1 MPDDGATPAAAGTP
15 PYPGTDAR
23 GRAFRP
29 LRNRNFRL
37 LWSGLVISQ
46 TGNWMQFIALG
57 YLIDQLTQAPIYLGL
72 LGVAQAIPRLLF
84 ALVGGV
90 TADRLD
96 RRRVLVVTNA
106 IMMSSAILLWLLAYT
121 DRIAVWHI
129 LVIGAFNS
137 LTQSFDAPARQSLI
151 PSLVPERELMQA
163 VSLTSVAFNGAGIFG
178 PSLGGVIIAAV
189 GVKGCFLINA
199 LSFVAVFLALFLM
212 EFTDTSSGLET
223 SIVDDMRE
231 GVQMLLQHRALLA
244 ILAMVAILSFFGRPY
259 IRMMPAYA
267 REVLG
272 AGPTGLGVLQAGP
285 SVGTVLAVFV
295 IGALADVVPKGRL
308 MQGAALASGALVLLF
323 GLSRSFWASFG
334 LLVLMGIAHSIAQ
347 ASANTLLQTTVLP
360 HQRGRMMGVYSMIVF
375 GMFALGTLPTGA
387 LGGVV
392 GIGPALALGG
402 AAVVVLVGVLVWR
415 VPGIGQL

>member
-1 MPDDGATPAAAGTP
+1 MPDDGATPAAAGAP
-15 PYPGTDAR
+15 PYPGTPAR
-23 GRAFRP
+23 GRAFGP
-29 LRNRNFRL
+29 LRHRNFRL
-37 LWSGLVISQ
+37 LWSGLVVSQ

-72 LGVAQAIPRLLF
+72 LGVSQAIPRLLF
-84 ALVGGV
+84 AFVGGV

-96 RRRVLVVTNA
+96 RRRVLIVTNA
-106 IMMSSAILLWLLAYT
+106 IMMGSAILLWLLAQT

-178 PSLGGVIIAAV
+178 PSLGGVIIAAI
-189 GVKGCFLINA
+189 GVKGCFFVNA
-199 LSFVAVFLALFLM
+199 VSFVAVFLALFLM
-212 EFTDTSSGLET
+212 EFTDTTSGLET
-223 SIVDDMRE
+223 SIADDMRE

-308 MQGAALASGALVLLF
+308 MQDAAIASGVLVVLF
-323 GLSRSFWASFG
+323 GLSRWFWMSFA
-334 LLVLMGIAHSIAQ
+334 LLVLMGLAHSIAQ
-347 ASANTLLQTTVLP
+347 ASANTLLQTTVQP
-360 HQRGRMMGVYSMIVF
+360 HQRGRMMGIYSMTVF

-392 GIGPALALGG
+392 GIGPALAIGG
-402 AAVVVLVGVLVWR
+402 AAVVALVGVLVWR
-415 VPGIGQL
+415 APGVAKL